1 MGDRSMKDEL
11 IPTSMTLQMQLGIWR
26 VIQSQSAISISWVS
40 FQWNVGTESWRTRW
54 RIETRDWRNDTPTSI
69 GSATCGVCNVIQS
82 QSPSSRSLCNVI
94 QSQSPISIFSVS
106 FQRNV
111 VKKNLENYIIEW
123 DSRLKKLNSN
133 CHRLYMHVFNSLQPL
148 CHNGRMEEW
157 NRKVELI
164 PTAPL

>member
-106 FQRNV
+106 LQSHSITISNLHLLGLFSTERGQ
-111 VKKNLENYIIEW
+111 KKPRELHHRVRFEAEEIE
-123 DSRLKKLNSN
+123 
-133 CHRLYMHVFNSLQPL
+133 LQL
-148 CHNGRMEEW
+148 S
-157 NRKVELI
+157 
-164 PTAPL
+164 